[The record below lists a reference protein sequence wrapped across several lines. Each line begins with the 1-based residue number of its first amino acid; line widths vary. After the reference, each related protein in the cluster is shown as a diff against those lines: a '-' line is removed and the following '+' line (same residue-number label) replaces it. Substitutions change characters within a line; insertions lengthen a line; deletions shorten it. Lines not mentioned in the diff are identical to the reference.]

1 MKCWSWPIATGKA
14 KVSVNMESCCPSDEM
29 PDGQSLF
36 PKRSEKNGK
45 ESAGYIDIGRCVV
58 YDGHIDNRGYEVD
71 DLESMRDETVK
82 VFKALCDPN
91 RLQIVEML
99 QNGELCACQ
108 ILEDL
113 NIGQSTLS
121 HHMKNL
127 CESDV
132 VTCRREGKWM
142 YYSLNKK
149 GCETAYSLL
158 KGIMEASVQN
168 NVDEKYTCE

>member
-1 MKCWSWPIATGKA
+1 
-14 KVSVNMESCCPSDEM
+14 MESRRE
-29 PDGQSLF
+29 
-36 PKRSEKNGK
+36 
-45 ESAGYIDIGRCVV
+45 
-58 YDGHIDNRGYEVD
+58 
-71 DLESMRDETVK
+71 ETVK
-82 VFKALCDPN
+82 VFKSLCDPN

-127 CESDV
+127 CECGV
-132 VTCRREGKWM
+132 INCRREGKWT

-158 KGIMEASVQN
+158 KGIMEASAQSN
-168 NVDEKYTCE
+168 IDGKCTYE